1 MRTFL
6 VVFIILASLTAFGSP
21 STSENGQ
28 VLARIKERGSI
39 NIGYRETSIPFSYL
53 SAQKK
58 PIGYSIDIC
67 NRIVDAISKQMDKR
81 PEVKYVLATLQ
92 TRLSLVQQ
100 GAIDLECGATTNT
113 LARQQAASFSLTI
126 FVTGG
131 IRTLVKASSGLSSW
145 EDLRD
150 KKVVFTKG
158 TISETTLKQNKA
170 SSGFSFQ
177 SIYSKD
183 NLESA
188 RAVES
193 GLVDAFVQ
201 EELLLL
207 SMIAKLRNPSQ
218 VKVIGEPLSPD
229 PYAIMLPRDDAEFKQ
244 IVDEMIAQLAKS
256 GELARLYN
264 KWFNSPLPSGGSIE
278 YPMSSLFMNLIAQPN
293 DRDFVR

>member
-1 MRTFL
+1 MRTFP
-6 VVFIILASLTAFGSP
+6 VVLIILASLTGFGSSP
-21 STSENGQ
+21 TSVSGH
-28 VLARIKERGSI
+28 VLTRIKAGDPI
-39 NIGYRETSIPFSYL
+39 NIGYRETSKPFSYL
-53 SAQKK
+53 SAQKT

-67 NRIVDAISKQMDKR
+67 SRIVDAISKKVDKR
-81 PEVKYVLATLQ
+81 PAIKYMLVTPQ
-92 TRLSLVQQ
+92 TRLTLMKQ

-113 LARQQAASFSLTI
+113 LARQQSASFSLTI

-131 IRTLVKASSGLSSW
+131 VRTLVKASSGLSSW
-145 EDLRD
+145 EDLRE

-158 TISETTLKQNKA
+158 TTSEATLKQNKSA
-170 SSGFSFQ
+170 PGFSFQ

-188 RAVES
+188 LAVES

-201 EELLLL
+201 DEILLR

-229 PYAIMLPRDDAEFKQ
+229 PYALMLPLDDPEFKQ
-244 IVDEMIAQLAKS
+244 LVDETIAQLAKS

-264 KWFNSPLPSGGSIE
+264 KWFNSPLPGGESIE
-278 YPMSSLFMNLIAQPN
+278 YPMNPLFVKLISQPN